1 MAWKCWNC
9 GEEQLDIH
17 SEFSVCLECGAGKD
31 GSRDLTFEREVA
43 AVKARS
49 AKHCGSSNRDSKD
62 IKCFVATAVYG
73 SSYASEVLVFRRFRD
88 EVLQRSNVGR
98 TLVNFYYLVS
108 PSTALLVSK
117 STLLRAWTK
126 YLLLE
131 PLLWLIKR
139 IPRAR
144 L

>member
-1 MAWKCWNC
+1 MSWKCWNC

-49 AKHCGSSNRDSKD
+49 AKHRDSNKDSKD
-62 IKCFVATAVYG
+62 IKCFVATAAYG

-88 EVLQRSNVGR
+88 EVLQRSNLGR

-108 PSTALLVSK
+108 PSIASLVSK

-126 YLLLE
+126 YLLLH

-139 IPRAR
+139 IPRAC